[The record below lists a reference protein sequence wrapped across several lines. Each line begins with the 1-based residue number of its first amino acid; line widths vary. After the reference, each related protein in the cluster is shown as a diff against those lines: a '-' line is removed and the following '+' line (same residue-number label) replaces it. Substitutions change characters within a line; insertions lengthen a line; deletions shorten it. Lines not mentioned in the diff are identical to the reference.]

1 MAISRIRGEQIR
13 LGTLKNE
20 HINDSAAIAESKL
33 SINWDGHYH
42 SALQVKKVVDFIQ
55 VNGSSVSGTS
65 FSIPSLI
72 IPNSVPNVESEQTDE
87 GVIVSGEKNKAPIRS
102 AVTGDPIVDED
113 ENQVYGRV
121 EFEAGEYVLKFYSVV
136 SGVETAFSMPSG
148 TVINWQYAKRFN
160 LDNVP
165 EMFAANEKFVEGAAD
180 ATAHLNI
187 SQIAKDLYGEGSYSL
202 DRDGNANLGT
212 SIAQQISNEINAR
225 TNADQAIRNDLSDTT
240 SAVKGA
246 NSIGVYDSGD
256 RFTAGNVNEVLV
268 ELHDEIAANKSEIE
282 ASLASEVSDLED
294 AISAEEAAR
303 ISADNTLTANL
314 NQEISDRQAAVS
326 AEEAARIAA
335 DNTLQSNITAEQNA
349 RIAAVSDEATAR
361 ANADSALQSSL
372 NQEVSD
378 RQAGDTA
385 NANALQAYKDD
396 LNNAA
401 TNKGASLVKVD
412 GGSGLNGT
420 TVQSVLVDLE
430 TRLASQEEGGGA
442 EVTATH
448 TRESSTT
455 NGVFASGSFTDLE
468 DRIVDIET
476 TVDSEV
482 KALEDAVDAEESRA
496 LAAEGVLQGNIDNE
510 ASTRLSN
517 DQALQS
523 NIDAE
528 ATARLAADNAL
539 DAAIDAEEAARIA
552 ADNAL
557 DARVDT
563 LEASKHDHFK
573 AVYQVI
579 SSTDA
584 LLISDFGAGLPNYT
598 VGNESLDVY
607 VNGILQNEGL
617 HYAEVV
623 GGASIN
629 FDPANDGTELLA
641 GDVVT
646 IKYYNA

>member
-13 LGTLKNE
+13 LGALKNE
-20 HINDSAAIAESKL
+20 HVNDSAAIAESKL
-33 SINWDGHYH
+33 NIDWDGHYH

-55 VNGSSVSGTS
+55 VNGTTVSGLS
-65 FSIPSLI
+65 ADISGI

-102 AVTGDPIVDED
+102 AVTGDPIVDAD

-136 SGVETAFSMPSG
+136 SGVQTAFSMPSG

-187 SQIAKDLYGEGSYSL
+187 AQLAKDLYGAGYSL

-212 SIAQQISNEINAR
+212 DIATQISNEINAR

-240 SAVKGA
+240 SATKGA
-246 NSIGVYDSGD
+246 NSVGVYDAGD
-256 RFTAGNVNEVLV
+256 RFTGGNVNEVLV
-268 ELHDEIAANKSEIE
+268 ELHDEIAANKSAIE
-282 ASLASEVSDLED
+282 AALASEVSDLEA
-294 AISAEEAAR
+294 AIAAEEAAR
-303 ISADNTLTANL
+303 IAADGVLTSNL

-326 AEEAARIAA
+326 AEQNARIAA
-335 DNTLQSNITAEQNA
+335 DGVLEAAIDAEESARIAAVSAEESARISGDNTLQSNINAE
-349 RIAAVSDEATAR
+349 AATRLAADE
-361 ANADSALQSSL
+361 DLQDQL
-372 NQEVSD
+372 
-378 RQAGDTA
+378 DT
-385 NANALQAYKDD
+385 YKSD
-396 LNNAA
+396 LNSAV
-401 TNKGASLVKVD
+401 TGKGASLVKVD
-412 GGSGLNGT
+412 GGSGLNGE

-455 NGVFASGSFTDLE
+455 NGVFVSGSFADLE
-468 DRIVDIET
+468 ARIVDIET

-552 ADNAL
+552 ADDAL
-557 DARVDT
+557 DARVDI

-573 AVYQVI
+573 GVYQVVSATSTVAI
-579 SSTDA
+579 SS
-584 LLISDFGAGLPNYT
+584 FGGSLPNYI

-617 HYAEVV
+617 NYAEVV

-629 FDPANDGTELLA
+629 FDPANDGTELIA

-646 IKYYNA
+646 IKFYK